1 VKKIFIQDTST
12 PFSESD
18 EHRLMNEV
26 KNLKDEMSKFVIMAE
41 ESKQKNTKTSNN
53 LNFKLKSLS
62 KE

>member
-1 VKKIFIQDTST
+1 MKKILIQDTSK
-12 PFSESD
+12 PFSESE
-18 EHRLMNEV
+18 EHRLINEV